1 MSKTLKQEF
10 IGICR
15 LLYVRGLA
23 KSWGGNVS
31 VRTKDR
37 TQIIIT
43 PRQTSLFD
51 VSLDNLVVTTLDG
64 SVVEGGEPSSEL
76 PMHCAIYQARKDID
90 AIVHVHSMFSTV
102 FAIHKK
108 QIELLTAESQII
120 LESLPFIEY
129 AKPGSI
135 ELAELVVDTL
145 KGYKACVLARHG
157 IVAVG
162 SSLKEAYYICELVE
176 ETAALNFFVNLI
188 S

>member
-1 MSKTLKQEF
+1 MSKTLKHEVVR
-10 IGICR
+10 ICK

-31 VRTKDR
+31 VKNGKNS
-37 TQIIIT
+37 IIIT
-43 PRQTSLFD
+43 PKGTSLFD

-64 SVVEGGEPSSEL
+64 SVIEEGDPSSEL
-76 PMHCAIYQARKDID
+76 PMHRAIYRARNDID

-102 FAIHKK
+102 FAIRKK

-129 AKPGSI
+129 AKPGSM
-135 ELAELVVDTL
+135 ELAELVADNL
-145 KGYKACVLARHG
+145 KGYKACVLTRHG

-162 SSLKEAYYICELVE
+162 SSLKEAYYVCELVE

-188 S
+188 G